1 MIYSNIPAYDVSI
14 MSFDDRDGLACFMC
28 SFGDM
33 MDSHYFADS
42 TESMLGHID
51 AHVRKG
57 DLIPEG
63 LKEQLLADDQVNYS
77 QPSGQ

>member
-1 MIYSNIPAYDVSI
+1 MIYSNMPAFDVSI
-14 MSFDDRDGLACFMC
+14 VSFDDRDGLACFMC

-33 MDSHYFADS
+33 MESHYFADS
-42 TESMLGHID
+42 TEAMLGHID

-63 LKEQLLADDQVNYS
+63 LKEKLLADDQENYS
-77 QPSGQ
+77 QPTAQ